1 MNLAIN
7 NFKHS
12 EELFH
17 QGLSLSEI
25 EVQLKQ
31 LNLSIDEFEAH
42 MKHVKNLRYAKH
54 RNLGFTLLALGALLC
69 LSGCLLTFLHNY
81 SSMYAA
87 FSLYGLTI
95 LGTCFILTGIA
106 LILGI

>member
-1 MNLAIN
+1 MELAIN

-17 QGLSLSEI
+17 QGLSVPEI
-25 EVQLKQ
+25 ERELQQ
-31 LNLSIDEFEAH
+31 HNLSVDELEAH
-42 MKHVKNLRYAKH
+42 MKHIKNLRYAKH

-69 LSGCLLTFLHNY
+69 LSGCVLTFLHDY

-95 LGTCFILTGIA
+95 LGTCSVLAGIA